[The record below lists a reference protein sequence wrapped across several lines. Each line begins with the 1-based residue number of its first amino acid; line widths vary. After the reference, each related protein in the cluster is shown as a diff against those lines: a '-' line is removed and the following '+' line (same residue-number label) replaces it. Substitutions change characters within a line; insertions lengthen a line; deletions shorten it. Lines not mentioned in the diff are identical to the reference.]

1 MIVGRKRQVRVLD
14 VYVGSS
20 EVGKYSREPSGTTS
34 FRYDPD
40 WLSSERAFP
49 ISLSMPLSDR
59 VWSGEGT
66 TSYFDGLLP
75 DDRTVREKIAARE
88 QADSAGIFDLLA
100 VIGRDCVGALRFV
113 PEGLDPGD
121 PTKMEYRP
129 VTDDEIA
136 ARIASLGTTPL
147 GVYAGDDDF
156 RISIAGVQEKTA
168 FLWLDNQWQLPL
180 GPTPTSH
187 IFKPAMK
194 EGSAGADFSNT
205 PWNEWFCLVICR
217 ALGLE
222 SAKAEVLIF
231 DDKPVIAIERFDRV
245 WQDGVLYRLPQEDLC
260 QVLGVPPARKYQ
272 SDGGPGIVDAL
283 EILDGAIAPYE
294 DRLAFMKAQIVFW
307 LLAAIDGHAKNFSI
321 FFSPGGYRL
330 TPLYDVMSAAPWPEF
345 PDQKIKLAMAL
356 GRKNYYRLK
365 QIQIRHFYQTGQ
377 KARLREQDMD
387 SIFSGLAAQ
396 MDGAIAEVA
405 ALAAAVHMPE
415 STSEPILAGVSKR
428 ARMIGAHK

>member
-1 MIVGRKRQVRVLD
+1 MGRKRQRRMLD
-14 VYVGSS
+14 AYVGSS
-20 EVGKYSREPSGTTS
+20 KVGQYSRAPSGATS

-40 WLSSERAFP
+40 WLSFEKAFP
-49 ISLSMPLSDR
+49 ISLSMPLTDR
-59 VWSGEGT
+59 VWSGENAS
-66 TSYFDGLLP
+66 SYFDGLLP
-75 DDRTVREKIAARE
+75 DDRTVREKIAARQ

-129 VTDDEIA
+129 VSDEEIA
-136 ARIASLGTTPL
+136 ARITSLVTTPL
-147 GVYAGDDDF
+147 GVHADDDF

-168 FLWLDNQWQLPL
+168 FLRIDNQWQLPL

-194 EGSAGADFSNT
+194 AGPLGADFSDT
-205 PWNEWFCLVICR
+205 PWNEWFCLILCR

-222 SAKAEVLIF
+222 SANAEVLII

-245 WQDGVLYRLPQEDLC
+245 WQEGVLYRLPQEDIC
-260 QVLGVPPARKYQ
+260 QALGVPPARKYQ
-272 SDGGPGIVDAL
+272 SDGGPGIIDVL
-283 EILDGAIAPYE
+283 ELLNGAIAPYE
-294 DRLAFMKAQIVFW
+294 DRMAFMKAQVVFW

-321 FFSPGGYRL
+321 FRSPSGYQL

-356 GRKNYYRLK
+356 GNKNYYRLK
-365 QIQIRHFYQTGQ
+365 QIQRRHFYQTGQ
-377 KARLREQDMD
+377 KAGLRKQDID
-387 SIFSGLAAQ
+387 SIFSSLTAR
-396 MDGAIAEVA
+396 MDDAIAETA
-405 ALAAAVHMPE
+405 ALAADAGMP
-415 STSEPILAGVSKR
+415 TSSFEPILAGVTKR
-428 ARMIGAHK
+428 AKIIQ